1 MLSEF
6 RKDVDNALHAIYA
19 CCTTN
24 DPVLIRQCACA
35 VHTLV
40 TGLGKYVHPKRTQ
53 RTNDDPV
60 LVSKLY
66 ELRHQWRLFAAFKIP
81 KDDPCVTDHCAYLF
95 DYLTE
100 LIRVQ
105 KKKSLKQGYHITVQ
119 GNGL

>member
-6 RKDVDNALHAIYA
+6 RKDVENALLAIYA
-19 CCTTN
+19 CCTTS
-24 DPVLIRQCACA
+24 DPVLIRQCACL

-40 TGLGKYVHPKRTQ
+40 TGLGKYVNPTRTP
-53 RTNDDPV
+53 RTNDDDST

-81 KDDPCVTDHCAYLF
+81 KDDPWVIDHCVYLF

-100 LIRVQ
+100 VIRVQ
-105 KKKSLKQGYHITVQ
+105 KKKVT
-119 GNGL
+119 